1 MMSCASCNTENPDG
15 AKFCMSCGS
24 ALALACPSCGTAL
37 PSAEARFC
45 PSCGHKLGEDGDLR
59 PDGGGT
65 KAQAERLAQFIPPEL
80 LAKLDTA
87 RAGGGMQGERRIVTM
102 LFCDVTGSTAAAHS
116 LDPEDWAE
124 IMNGAFEHLIAPVY
138 RYEGTLARLMGD
150 AILAFFGAP
159 IGHEDDPERAVLA
172 GLDILASIGP
182 YRAQVKERW
191 GFDFDVRVG
200 INTGLVVVG
209 EVGSDLRLE
218 YSALGDAVNM
228 ASRME
233 STATPGTIQITE
245 ATHKLIAPLFDFDD
259 LGGVEVKGHDEP
271 VHAFRV
277 LGAKAERGSQRG
289 IEGLGS
295 PLVGR
300 EAELAQLQGAVAEL
314 LRGRGQIVSVMG
326 EAGLGKSRLVAELR
340 RDVLEREPS
349 ILWLE
354 GRSLSYDAS
363 TPYAP
368 MIDLLSSYLEIG
380 AGSPNGGGYAALRE
394 RIERVMGERVRE
406 VAPFIASMLGVPVDA
421 PDADSVAYLQPP
433 QLREGVFTAVCA
445 LLERLAADRPTV
457 VALEDLHWA
466 DPASLELFERLLPL
480 PDRSALMVLA
490 LFRPQRQDPSWHF
503 HEVAERDYEHLYTSV
518 RLEPLDEAGSRE
530 LIENLLRIEG
540 LSENVRSLILA
551 KAEGN
556 PFFVEEVIR
565 SLLDSGVVVPEG
577 DHWRST
583 RDLDDIA
590 VPDTLSAVI
599 TTRLDRLGEE
609 SKQLIGA
616 ASVIGREFG
625 VENLKAITTAKAD
638 VEPLLADLQR
648 RGLVRESAR
657 IPERRYRFKHTLTQ
671 DTAYGSLLLAK
682 RRELHLRVGDLL
694 ERQDPSQVND
704 ISRHLLEAREDARA
718 LPYLVDA
725 ADRAAGA
732 YATPQAIAQYTRA
745 VEIANAV
752 DDIAIAQRAYEGLG
766 GALTLANRVD
776 EALDTYGKMGEFGA
790 AHGRNEI
797 QVSALNKSA
806 FLKGLLQ
813 GDFEEADRL
822 LQRAEELA
830 KPLGECPSMA
840 ETHMVYC
847 YARTLEGDFD
857 EAFDRLSQA
866 EEISRHQD
874 LVDGRLFS
882 MTHLAN
888 TLNHMTRYEEAKE
901 MAGQA
906 LDLAR
911 EAGNRVYEAELLG
924 TTLSVYYIS
933 TGDLRSAQSHAEQ
946 GLAIAKEIGSA
957 QNTAGGSMM
966 LATISRLQGDYE
978 RSVGCWQSARET
990 SGSIGLAYI
999 EAAAL
1004 GGLGGTY
1011 LDISPEL
1018 APRTRE
1024 YHTAA
1029 LQMMDGRLANGMGT
1043 MVWAEIGFCA
1053 LAQGDAA
1060 QAKALFDL
1068 ALTEPT
1074 SARIEA
1080 RPQALIG
1087 LALLALEGGNA
1098 AEAVRLLAEVRT
1110 FTHERDM
1117 AHFYPFVDMAAGTV
1131 AAATSAPEEALAHF
1145 AHAETAAIASG
1156 MRPVLWQVR
1165 AGAAAALSTL
1175 GRNAESEAK
1184 LAEARETVDAIAQ
1197 TFDDETLRGLFLEN
1211 AARKLKA

>member
-1 MMSCASCNTENPDG
+1 MSCPSCRTNNPDG
-15 AKFCMSCGS
+15 AKFCMSCGT
-24 ALALACPSCGTAL
+24 ALGSACPACGAEL
-37 PSAEARFC
+37 PSAGAAGAAEAKFC
-45 PSCGHKLGEDGDLR
+45 PSCGHQLDRDEAE
-59 PDGGGT
+59 
-65 KAQAERLAQFIPPEL
+65 AQAGRLARFIPPEL
-80 LAKLDTA
+80 QAKLATA

-102 LFCDVTGSTAAAHS
+102 LFCDVTGSTAAAQN
-116 LDPEDWAE
+116 LDPEEWAE

-172 GLDILASIGP
+172 SLDILASIAP

-228 ASRME
+228 AARME

-245 ATHKLIAPLFDFDD
+245 ATHKLIAPLFDFED
-259 LGGVEVKGHDEP
+259 LGPIDVKGHDEP

-277 LGAKAERGSQRG
+277 LRPKAERGSQRG

-300 EAELAQLQGAVAEL
+300 DPEIAQLKEAVGGL
-314 LRGRGQIVSVMG
+314 LAGRGQIVSVMG

-340 RDVLEREPS
+340 SDVLAREPG

-354 GRSLSYDAS
+354 GRSLSYDTS

-368 MIDLLSSYLEIG
+368 MIDMLSTYLETG
-380 AGSPNGGGYAALRE
+380 QGSANGGGYAALRE
-394 RIERVMGERVRE
+394 RIERVMGERVLE
-406 VAPFIASMLGVPVDA
+406 TAPFIASMLGVPVDA
-421 PDADSVAYLQPP
+421 PDADRVRFLQPP
-433 QLREGVFTAVCA
+433 QLREGVFAAVCA
-445 LLERLAADRPTV
+445 LLEQLAADRPV
-457 VALEDLHWA
+457 VVMLEDLHWA
-466 DPASLELFERLLPL
+466 DPTSLELFEHLLPL
-480 PDRSALMVLA
+480 PERSMLMVLA

-503 HEVAERDYEHLYTSV
+503 HEVAERDYEHRYTTV
-518 RLEPLDEAGSRE
+518 RLEPLDDAGSRE

-540 LSENVRSLILA
+540 LSENVRALILA

-583 RDLDDIA
+583 SDLDDIA

-599 TTRLDRLGEE
+599 TTRLDRLDEL
-609 SKQLIGA
+609 SKQLVQA

-625 VENLKAITTAKAD
+625 VETLSAITGSNGEIEA
-638 VEPLLADLQR
+638 PLADLQR
-648 RGLVRESAR
+648 RGLLRESAR
-657 IPERRYRFKHTLTQ
+657 IPERRYRFKHALTQ
-671 DTAYGSLLLAK
+671 DTAYASLLLSK

-704 ISRHLLEAREDARA
+704 ISRHLLEAKEDARA
-718 LPYLVDA
+718 LPYLADA
-725 ADRAAGA
+725 ADRAAAA
-732 YATPQAIAQYTRA
+732 YSTPLAIAQYSRA
-745 VEIANAV
+745 IEIANALGDV
-752 DDIAIAQRAYEGLG
+752 AIAQRGYEGLG
-766 GALTLANRVD
+766 GALTLANQIE
-776 EALDTYGKMGEFGA
+776 EALGTYREMGEFGA

-813 GDFEEADRL
+813 GDFPEADRL
-822 LQRAEELA
+822 LARAEVLA
-830 KPLGECPSMA
+830 EPLGECPSLA

-847 YARTLEGDFD
+847 YSRTLSGDFD

-866 EEISRHQD
+866 EEISRHQN

-888 TLNHMTRYEEAKE
+888 TLNRMARYDEAKDMGE
-901 MAGQA
+901 QA
-906 LDLAR
+906 LALAR
-911 EAGNRVYEAELLG
+911 EAGNRVYESELLG
-924 TTLSVYYIS
+924 ETLSMYDIS
-933 TGDLRSAQSHAEQ
+933 IGDLRSAQSRAEQ
-946 GLAIAKEIGSA
+946 GLAIASEIGSA
-957 QNTAGGSMM
+957 LNAASASMM
-966 LATISRLQGDYE
+966 LATVLRLQGDYE
-978 RSVGCWQSARET
+978 RSVGAWQSARET
-990 SGSIGLAYI
+990 SGAIGLAYV
-999 EAAAL
+999 EAVAL

-1018 APRTRE
+1018 AAKTEE
-1024 YHTAA
+1024 YHAAA
-1029 LQMMDGRLANGMGT
+1029 LRMMDGTLAKGLGT

-1053 LAQGDAA
+1053 LLRNDQA
-1060 QAKALFDL
+1060 QAKALFER

-1074 SARIEA
+1074 AARIEA

-1087 LALLALEGGNA
+1087 LALLAFHDKDAPEA
-1098 AEAVRLLAEVRT
+1098 ARLLAEARD
-1110 FTHERDM
+1110 FAHERAM
-1117 AHFYPFVDMAAGTV
+1117 AHFYPFVDMAAGAM
-1131 AAATSAPEEALAHF
+1131 AAASAPEEALAHF
-1145 AHAETAAIASG
+1145 AHAETAAAASG

-1165 AGAAAALSTL
+1165 AGAAGVLAAQ
-1175 GRNAESEAK
+1175 GRQAEADAK
-1184 LAEARETVDAIAQ
+1184 LAEARETVEEIAQ
-1197 TFDDETLRGLFLEN
+1197 TFEDDTLRSLFVEN
-1211 AARKLKA
+1211 AAQKLKL

>member
-1 MMSCASCNTENPDG
+1 MNCPDCKTENPDG
-15 AKFCMSCGS
+15 AKFCMSCGT
-24 ALALACPSCGTAL
+24 ALAPACPSCGAEL
-37 PSAEARFC
+37 PSAEAKFC
-45 PSCGHKLGEDGDLR
+45 PSCGHKLDQ
-59 PDGGGT
+59 GGAD
-65 KAQAERLAQFIPPEL
+65 AQAERLARFIPAEL
-80 LAKLDTA
+80 QAKLATA

-102 LFCDVTGSTAAAHS
+102 LFCDVTGSTATAQN
-116 LDPEDWAE
+116 LDPEEWAE

-159 IGHEDDPERAVLA
+159 IGHEDDPERAVLT
-172 GLDILASIGP
+172 GLDILGSIGP
-182 YRAQVKERW
+182 YRAHVKERW

-245 ATHKLIAPLFDFDD
+245 ATHKLIAPLFDFED
-259 LGGVEVKGHDEP
+259 LGPIEVKGHDEP

-277 LGAKAERGSQRG
+277 LGAKAERGPLRG
-289 IEGLGS
+289 IEGLAS

-300 EAELAQLQGAVAEL
+300 DREMAQLQEAVGEL
-314 LRGRGQIVSVMG
+314 LRGRGQIVSVIG

-340 RDVLEREPS
+340 SDVLAREPG

-354 GRSLSYDAS
+354 GRSLSYDSS

-368 MIDLLSSYLEIG
+368 MIDLLSTYLETG
-380 AGSPNGGGYAALRE
+380 AGSANGGGYAALRE
-394 RIERVMGERVRE
+394 RIESVMGDRVRE
-406 VAPFIASMLGVPVDA
+406 IAPFIASMLGVPVDP
-421 PDADSVAYLQPP
+421 PDADTVQFLKPP
-433 QLREGVFTAVCA
+433 QMRDGVFNAACA
-445 LLERLAADRPTV
+445 LLEGLATDRPTV
-457 VALEDLHWA
+457 VMLEDLHWA
-466 DPASLELFERLLPL
+466 DPTSLELFEHLLPL
-480 PDRSALMVLA
+480 PERSMLMVLA

-503 HEVAERDYEHLYTSV
+503 HEVAERDYEHRYTTV
-518 RLEPLDEAGSRE
+518 RLEPLDDAGSRE

-540 LSENVRSLILA
+540 LSENVRTLILA

-583 RDLDDIA
+583 RNLDDIA

-599 TTRLDRLGEE
+599 TTRLDRLDEA
-609 SKQLIGA
+609 SKQVVQA
-616 ASVIGREFG
+616 AAVIGREFG
-625 VENLKAITTAKAD
+625 VDTLSAITGSDGDIEA
-638 VEPLLADLQR
+638 PLADLQR
-648 RGLVRESAR
+648 RGLVRESSR
-657 IPERRYRFKHTLTQ
+657 IPERRYRFKHALTQ
-671 DTAYGSLLLAK
+671 DTAYGSLLLSK

-694 ERQDPSQVND
+694 EQQDASQVHD
-704 ISRHLLEAREDARA
+704 ISRHLLEAKEDARA
-718 LPYLVDA
+718 LPYLADA
-725 ADRAAGA
+725 ADRAASA
-732 YATPQAIAQYTRA
+732 YATPQAIAQYARA
-745 VEIANAV
+745 IEIANV
-752 DDIAIAQRAYEGLG
+752 VGDVAIAQRGYEGLG
-766 GALTLANRVD
+766 GAQTLANQIG
-776 EALDTYGKMGEFGA
+776 EALGTYEKMGEFGA

-806 FLKGLLQ
+806 FLKGLRQ
-813 GDFEEADRL
+813 GDFGEAERL

-830 KPLGECPSMA
+830 QPLGECPSLA
-840 ETHMVYC
+840 ELHMVYC
-847 YARTLEGDFD
+847 YSHTISGEFD

-866 EEISRHQD
+866 EEISRHQN
-874 LVDGRLFS
+874 LVDGQLFS

-901 MAGQA
+901 MGERA
-906 LDLAR
+906 LAIAR
-911 EAGNRVYEAELLG
+911 EAGNRVYESELLG
-924 TTLSVYYIS
+924 QTLPMYDLS
-933 TGDLRSAQSHAEQ
+933 TGDLRSAQRHAEQ
-946 GLAIAKEIGSA
+946 GLAIASEIGSA
-957 QNTAGGSMM
+957 PNAAGSSFM
-966 LATISRLQGDYE
+966 LGTVARLQGDYE
-978 RSVGCWQSARET
+978 RSIGCWQSAIET
-990 SGSIGLAYI
+990 SAAIGLPYI

-1004 GGLGGTY
+1004 GALGGTY

-1018 APRTRE
+1018 GAKTGE
-1024 YHTAA
+1024 HHAEA
-1029 LQMMDGRLANGMGT
+1029 LRIMDGPLAKAMGT

-1053 LAQGDAA
+1053 LVHDDLA
-1060 QAKALFDL
+1060 QAKALFER

-1074 SARIEA
+1074 GARIEA

-1087 LALLALEGGNA
+1087 LALLASHEGDAPEA
-1098 AEAVRLLAEVRT
+1098 ARLLVEARE
-1110 FTHERDM
+1110 FTHERSM

-1131 AAATSAPEEALAHF
+1131 AAAAAAPEEALEHF

-1165 AGAAAALSTL
+1165 AGAATALAAV
-1175 GRNAESEAK
+1175 GRQAEAEAK
-1184 LAEARETVDAIAQ
+1184 RAEARETVEAIAQ
-1197 TFDDETLRGLFLEN
+1197 TFEDDTLRGLFVEN
-1211 AARKLKA
+1211 AAQKLKL

>member
-1 MMSCASCNTENPDG
+1 MNCPSCNTQNPDG

-24 ALALACPSCGTAL
+24 ALVSACPSCGAKL
-37 PSAEARFC
+37 PSAEAKFC
-45 PSCGHKLGEDGDLR
+45 PSCGHQLDQGEAA
-59 PDGGGT
+59 
-65 KAQAERLAQFIPPEL
+65 AQAERLARFIPPEL
-80 LAKLDTA
+80 QAKLAAA
-87 RAGGGMQGERRIVTM
+87 RAGGGMAGERRIVTM
-102 LFCDVTGSTAAAHS
+102 LFCDVTGSTAAAQN
-116 LDPEDWAE
+116 LDPEEWAE

-172 GLDILASIGP
+172 GLDILASIAP

-228 ASRME
+228 AARME

-245 ATHKLIAPLFDFDD
+245 ATHKLIAPLFDFED
-259 LGGVEVKGHDEP
+259 LGPIDVKGHDEP

-277 LGAKAERGSQRG
+277 LRPKAERGSQRG

-300 EAELAQLQGAVAEL
+300 DSEIAQLKEAVGGL
-314 LRGRGQIVSVMG
+314 LAGRGQIVSVMG

-340 RDVLEREPS
+340 SDVLAREPG

-368 MIDLLSSYLEIG
+368 MIDMLSTYLETG
-380 AGSPNGGGYAALRE
+380 RGSANGGGYAALRE
-394 RIERVMGERVRE
+394 RIERVMGERVLE
-406 VAPFIASMLGVPVDA
+406 TAPFIASMLGVPVDA
-421 PDADSVAYLQPP
+421 PDADRVRFLQPP
-433 QLREGVFTAVCA
+433 QLREGVFAAVCA
-445 LLERLAADRPTV
+445 LLEQLAADRPV
-457 VALEDLHWA
+457 VVMLEDLHWA
-466 DPASLELFERLLPL
+466 DPTSLELFEHLLPL
-480 PDRSALMVLA
+480 PERSMLMVLA

-503 HEVAERDYEHLYTSV
+503 HEVAERDYEHRYTTV
-518 RLEPLDEAGSRE
+518 RLEPLDDAGSRE

-540 LSENVRSLILA
+540 LSENVRALILA

-565 SLLDSGVVVPEG
+565 SLLDSGAVVPEG

-583 RDLDDIA
+583 SDLDDIA

-599 TTRLDRLGEE
+599 TTRLDRLDEV
-609 SKQLIGA
+609 SKQLVQA

-625 VENLKAITTAKAD
+625 VETLSAITGSNGEIEA
-638 VEPLLADLQR
+638 PLADLQR
-648 RGLVRESAR
+648 RGLLRESSR
-657 IPERRYRFKHTLTQ
+657 IPERRYRFKHALTQ
-671 DTAYGSLLLAK
+671 DTAYASLLLSK

-704 ISRHLLEAREDARA
+704 ISRHLLEAKEDARA
-718 LPYLVDA
+718 LPYLADA

-732 YATPQAIAQYTRA
+732 YATPQAIAQYSRA
-745 VEIANAV
+745 IEIANAV
-752 DDIAIAQRAYEGLG
+752 GDVAIAQRGYEGLG
-766 GALTLANRVD
+766 GALTLANQIE
-776 EALDTYGKMGEFGA
+776 EALGTYEKMGEFGA

-806 FLKGLLQ
+806 FLRGLLQ
-813 GDFEEADRL
+813 GNFEEADRL
-822 LQRAEELA
+822 LARAEVLA
-830 KPLGECPSMA
+830 EPLGECPSLA

-847 YARTLEGDFD
+847 YARTLSGEFD

-866 EEISRHQD
+866 EEISRHQN
-874 LVDGRLFS
+874 LMDGRLFS

-888 TLNHMTRYEEAKE
+888 TFNRMARYDEAKDMGE
-901 MAGQA
+901 QA
-906 LDLAR
+906 LALAR
-911 EAGNRVYEAELLG
+911 EAGNRVYESELLG
-924 TTLSVYYIS
+924 QTLSMYDVS

-946 GLAIAKEIGSA
+946 GLAIASEIGA
-957 QNTAGGSMM
+957 APNAAGASMM
-966 LATISRLQGDYE
+966 LATVLRLQGDYE
-978 RSVGCWQSARET
+978 RSVGAWQSARET
-990 SGSIGLAYI
+990 SGAIGLAYI
-999 EAAAL
+999 ETIAL

-1018 APRTRE
+1018 AAKTEE
-1024 YHTAA
+1024 YHAAA
-1029 LQMMDGRLANGMGT
+1029 LRMMDGTLAKGMGT

-1053 LAQGDAA
+1053 LARNDFA
-1060 QAKALFDL
+1060 QAKALFER
-1068 ALTEPT
+1068 ALTEPNG
-1074 SARIEA
+1074 ARIEA
-1080 RPQALIG
+1080 RPQVLIG
-1087 LALLALEGGNA
+1087 LALLAFHDKDAPEA
-1098 AEAVRLLAEVRT
+1098 ARLLAEARD
-1110 FTHERDM
+1110 FTHERAM
-1117 AHFYPFVDMAAGTV
+1117 AHFYPFVDMAAGAV
-1131 AAATSAPEEALAHF
+1131 AATSAPEEALEHF
-1145 AHAETAAIASG
+1145 AHAETAAAASG
-1156 MRPVLWQVR
+1156 MRPALWQVR
-1165 AGAAAALSTL
+1165 AGAAAALAAL
-1175 GRNAESEAK
+1175 GRQAEAEAK
-1184 LAEARETVDAIAQ
+1184 LAEARETVEEIAQ
-1197 TFDDETLRGLFLEN
+1197 TFEDDTLRGLFVEN
-1211 AARKLKA
+1211 AAQKLKL